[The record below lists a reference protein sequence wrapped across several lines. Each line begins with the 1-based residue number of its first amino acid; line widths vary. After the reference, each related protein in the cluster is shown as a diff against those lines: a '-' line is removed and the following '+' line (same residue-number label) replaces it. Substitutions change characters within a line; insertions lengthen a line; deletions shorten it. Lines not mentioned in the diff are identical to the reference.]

1 MYWQNSARN
10 IEAMI
15 ALVDR
20 ALALNPSYVHGWFR
34 GGAVRVHVGK
44 FDLAI
49 EHVETSLPLSTRE
62 RLGAPFSLL
71 GVPISWPVDL
81 ERRHQSYSWRSK
93 NTRPTLGHTAF
104 SPHAMHTWDA
114 LMKHEIS
121 SNVCERLRPQLF
133 RTTSLCVTLSTAGF
147 CCLVYRLQL
156 ARRHEPDQTS
166 RRDPCR
172 QYGRVFAPDRSR
184 RAQGT

>member
-1 MYWQNSARN
+1 
-10 IEAMI
+10 MI

-81 ERRHQSYSWRSK
+81 ERRAPKLLVAIQEHPAHPWPYRFLASCYAHMGRLDEA
-93 NTRPTLGHTAF
+93 R
-104 SPHAMHTWDA
+104 D
-114 LMKHEIS
+114 II
-121 SNVCERLRPQLF
+121 ERLRAPTPAVVPNHIPL
-133 RTTSLCVTLSTAGF
+133 RNPEHRRLLLSGLPVAAGE
-147 CCLVYRLQL
+147 
-156 ARRHEPDQTS
+156 AT
-166 RRDPCR
+166 
-172 QYGRVFAPDRSR
+172 
-184 RAQGT
+184 